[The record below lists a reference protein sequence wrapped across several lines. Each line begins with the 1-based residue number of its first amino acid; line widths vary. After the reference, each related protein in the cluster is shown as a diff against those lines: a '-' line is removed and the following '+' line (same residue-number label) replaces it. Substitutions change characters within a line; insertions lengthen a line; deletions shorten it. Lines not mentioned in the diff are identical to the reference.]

1 MNEVQQ
7 AIEFIKVLNNA
18 FTNQRHKPQV
28 LIRLHHQEIR
38 HLSVIMSALKEKERA
53 AAPTEMSSQN

>member
-7 AIEFIKVLNNA
+7 AIEFIKMLNQA
-18 FTNQRHKPQV
+18 FTNQMHRPKV

-38 HLSVIMSALKEKERA
+38 HLSVIMSALKEKEP
-53 AAPTEMSSQN
+53 APADTGTGEK